1 MPVNRCLP
9 WRKIE
14 AYRLPPWQ
22 GCRPRARNAVSVNQ
36 LQPGYPLEEISFK
49 RPARRPFVPRRRH
62 LSLVPVHRRWRGDR
76 PRLSR
81 WLRSWAVV
89 LLVLLVAPLA
99 ALLPPAQRL
108 FFPLHFQDEILLA
121 AQATGVDP
129 SLVAAVAL
137 SESGFRPEAVSDQGA
152 VGLMQLLP
160 STARW
165 AAGEAG
171 LPWQGASSLRRPD
184 TNLTA
189 GAWYLGW
196 LLNRFQGDPV
206 LALAAYNVGQH
217 TVDDWRNSKG
227 GTLALGDLPY
237 PETRFFVRRVLLARS
252 RYRSLYPSLAQ

>member
-1 MPVNRCLP
+1 M
-9 WRKIE
+9 
-14 AYRLPPWQ
+14 
-22 GCRPRARNAVSVNQ
+22 NQ
-36 LQPGYPLEEISFK
+36 LQPGYPLEEISLK
-49 RPARRPFVPRRRH
+49 RPARRTFGPRRRH
-62 LSLVPVHRRWRGDR
+62 LFLVPVHRRWRGDH

-81 WLRSWAVV
+81 WFRGWALV
-89 LLVLLVAPLA
+89 LLVLLAAPLVT
-99 ALLPPAQRL
+99 LLPPVQRL
-108 FFPLHFQDEILLA
+108 FFPLRYQDEILQA
-121 AQATGVDP
+121 ARAAGVEP
-129 SLVAAVAL
+129 ALVAAVTL
-137 SESGFRPEAVSDQGA
+137 NESGFRPEAVSDQGA

-171 LPWQGASSLRRPD
+171 YSWQGASSLRRPD

-196 LLNRFQGDPV
+196 LLKRFQGDPV

-237 PETRFFVRRVLLARS
+237 PETRFFVRRVLLARD
-252 RYRSLYPSLAQ
+252 RYRSLYPSLAE